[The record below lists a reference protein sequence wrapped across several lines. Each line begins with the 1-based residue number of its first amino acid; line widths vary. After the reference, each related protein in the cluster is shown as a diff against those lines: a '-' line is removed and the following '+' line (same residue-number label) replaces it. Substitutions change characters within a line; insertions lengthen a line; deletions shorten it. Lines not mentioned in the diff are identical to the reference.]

1 MGYIAVP
8 VDMLYLYSQCIQLD
22 YDYINSERIWK
33 LKKDKGLTMELM
45 PDGMLES
52 LRVAQ
57 KLEGV

>member
-1 MGYIAVP
+1 MPADQLHYFT
-8 VDMLYLYSQCIQLD
+8 QCIALD
-22 YDYINSERIWK
+22 YDYTNGERIWK

-52 LRVAQ
+52 LQVAQ